1 MKNVFAM
8 VMVLIMLAAGCSAPL
23 SRRTVCDYSAGQL
36 TFRGIV
42 SDYSQDAARYYK
54 GEIEGEA
61 AQELYE
67 LIKEQYSQPELSGG
81 NYGLLSP
88 RLTVTAPDGTEFSC
102 GYTYDRT
109 VYSHT
114 DLNDEID
121 PGMPVECIVGECF
134 VISGTSSRKFQIT
147 NAEARERFDSLVSDY
162 LRENGESSPKRAE
175 NGNILLIQRIT
186 NYAWEKEDNGSFLD
200 DLGNLYLFDFSDRSF
215 ASDEEFLTALNELYA
230 SHEPM
235 AHIAA
240 WENERG
246 VEILR
251 LIDGIDPQAELQEKS
266 CGADMG
272 QRSLYALSG
281 ESMILLRSDGDW
293 ERNLDD
299 SSAKDLC
306 VVFDMMSSS
315 Y

>member
-1 MKNVFAM
+1 MKVFAIILA
-8 VMVLIMLAAGCSAPL
+8 LIMLAAGCSAPL
-23 SRRTVCDYSAGQL
+23 SRRTVCDYKVGQL
-36 TFRGIV
+36 TFRGIA
-42 SDYSQDAARYYK
+42 SDHSQDTTRYYK
-54 GEIEGEA
+54 GQIEGEA

-67 LIKEQYSQPELSGG
+67 LIKEQYAKPELSGG
-81 NYGLLSP
+81 NYEPSCP
-88 RLTVTAPDGTEFSC
+88 QLTVTAPDGIEFSC
-102 GYTYDRT
+102 GYTYDRIE
-109 VYSHT
+109 YSST
-114 DLNDEID
+114 DPYDEID

-134 VISGTSSRKFQIT
+134 VISGASSRKFQIT
-147 NAEARERFDSLVSDY
+147 SAEARERFDSLVSEY
-162 LRENGESSPKRAE
+162 LRENGECSPKRAE

-215 ASDEEFLTALNELYA
+215 ASDEEFLTALNEIYI

-235 AHIAA
+235 SHVAA
-240 WENERG
+240 WKNERG

-266 CGADMG
+266 RGADMG

-281 ESMILLRSDGDW
+281 ERLILLRSHGDW

-299 SSAKDLC
+299 DSAKDLC
-306 VVFDMMSSS
+306 VVFDMMANS

>member
-1 MKNVFAM
+1 MKVFAILLA
-8 VMVLIMLAAGCSAPL
+8 LIMLAAGCSAPL
-23 SRRTVCDYSAGQL
+23 SRRTVCDYKVGQL
-36 TFRGIV
+36 TFRGIA
-42 SDYSQDAARYYK
+42 SDHSQDTTRYYK
-54 GEIEGEA
+54 GQIDGEA
-61 AQELYE
+61 AQELYV
-67 LIKEQYSQPELSGG
+67 LIKEQYAQPELSGG
-81 NYGLLSP
+81 NYEPSCP
-88 RLTVTAPDGTEFSC
+88 QLTVTAPDGMEFSC
-102 GYTYDRT
+102 GYTYDRIE
-109 VYSHT
+109 YSST
-114 DLNDEID
+114 DPYDEID

-134 VISGTSSRKFQIT
+134 VISGASSRKFQIT
-147 NAEARERFDSLVSDY
+147 SAEARERFDSLVSEY
-162 LRENGESSPKRAE
+162 LRENGECSPKRAE

-215 ASDEEFLTALNELYA
+215 ASDEEFLTVLNELYI

-235 AHIAA
+235 AHVAA
-240 WENERG
+240 WKNERG

-266 CGADMG
+266 RGADMG

-281 ESMILLRSDGDW
+281 ESLILLRSHGDW

-299 SSAKDLC
+299 NSAKDLC
-306 VVFDMMSSS
+306 VVFDMMANS

>member
-1 MKNVFAM
+1 M
-8 VMVLIMLAAGCSAPL
+8 
-23 SRRTVCDYSAGQL
+23 
-36 TFRGIV
+36 
-42 SDYSQDAARYYK
+42 
-54 GEIEGEA
+54 
-61 AQELYE
+61 
-67 LIKEQYSQPELSGG
+67 
-81 NYGLLSP
+81 
-88 RLTVTAPDGTEFSC
+88 EFSC
-102 GYTYDRT
+102 GYTYDRIE
-109 VYSHT
+109 YSST
-114 DLNDEID
+114 DPYDEID

-134 VISGTSSRKFQIT
+134 VISGASSRKFQIT
-147 NAEARERFDSLVSDY
+147 SAEARERFDSLVSEY
-162 LRENGESSPKRAE
+162 LRENGECSPKRAE

-215 ASDEEFLTALNELYA
+215 ASDEEFLTVLNELYI

-235 AHIAA
+235 AHVAA
-240 WENERG
+240 WKNERG

-266 CGADMG
+266 RGADMG

-281 ESMILLRSDGDW
+281 ESLILLRSHGDW

-299 SSAKDLC
+299 NSAKDLC
-306 VVFDMMSSS
+306 VVFDMMANS